1 MARVWLARV
10 RTTGQLAAVKVLLPQ
25 LAENV
30 AFQQMFFDEAA
41 IASRVRHPNVCATFE
56 LGQQDRTLYIA
67 MEWVNGPSLMRVLR
81 PGAATNTSADNE
93 GAARVPIR
101 ARLAARIVADTC
113 AGLHAAHELIGDDGR
128 PLDVVHRDVSPH
140 NILITTDGQIKVTD
154 FGVAKALGKSHMTVA
169 GQLKG
174 KLAYMSPE
182 QLMGGA
188 VDRRADVFALGCVLY
203 EITTGRQPF
212 VGEHDP
218 QVMAQ
223 IMMGH
228 YELPST
234 SMHGY
239 PPELEAIV
247 ERALGSDPE
256 LRYPTAEHMRHA
268 LEAYLRASGPP
279 VTSIQVADLVH
290 QRCGRQIE
298 ERAARL
304 FEAPAAVAS
313 PQHGSGPRAVVVPV
327 SETMPNA
334 IRVQDTSTEIVGPER
349 PRRSSLLPLAL
360 AALLGTVL
368 GLIVVGYMRHDA
380 RKARLLAPPAAT
392 ATVPP
397 AAPNA
402 HTDVAPR
409 PSVPPPSPS
418 PPARQNAVHL
428 HIAPDSAILIV
439 GSVVL
444 PPGARSIVRP
454 EDGGSLHVLVRAD
467 KYEDEIFIVDSHTA
481 DDVDIQLTPVRPRF
495 PFGGASGTSGRTKAS
510 DAGAKDASS
519 PPSGTNGTDGKP
531 KPSDTGTDEG
541 PANVPPNPYQNAP

>member
-1 MARVWLARV
+1 
-10 RTTGQLAAVKVLLPQ
+10 
-25 LAENV
+25 
-30 AFQQMFFDEAA
+30 
-41 IASRVRHPNVCATFE
+41 
-56 LGQQDRTLYIA
+56 
-67 MEWVNGPSLMRVLR
+67 
-81 PGAATNTSADNE
+81 
-93 GAARVPIR
+93 
-101 ARLAARIVADTC
+101 
-113 AGLHAAHELIGDDGR
+113 LHAAHELIGDDGR

-140 NILITTDGQIKVTD
+140 NILVTTEGQIKVTD

-234 SMHGY
+234 SMPGY

-247 ERALGSDPE
+247 ERALGSDPD
-256 LRYPTAEHMRHA
+256 LRYPTAEHMRQA
-268 LEAYLRASGPP
+268 LEAYLRTSGPP
-279 VTSIQVADLVH
+279 VTSIQVADLVQ

-304 FEAPAAVAS
+304 FEAPAGAS
-313 PQHGSGPRAVVVPV
+313 PQHGSAPRAVVVPMLE
-327 SETMPNA
+327 S
-334 IRVQDTSTEIVGPER
+334 IRGHDATAEIVGPER
-349 PRRSSLLPLAL
+349 PTRSSLLLPFAL
-360 AALLGTVL
+360 AALLGAGL
-368 GLIVVGYMRHDA
+368 GLAVVGYMYHTQKE
-380 RKARLLAPPAAT
+380 KATLLPPVATAPISPAPPSPHAEAT
-392 ATVPP
+392 A
-397 AAPNA
+397 
-402 HTDVAPR
+402 R
-409 PSVPPPSPS
+409 PPSPS

-428 HIAPDSAILIV
+428 HVAPDSAILIV

-481 DDVDIQLTPVRPRF
+481 DDVDIELTPARPRLQ
-495 PFGGASGTSGRTKAS
+495 FGGASGTAGRTKNT
-510 DAGAKDASS
+510 DAGAKDASG
-519 PPSGTNGTDGKP
+519 PPSGTNGTEGKP
-531 KPSDTGTDEG
+531 KPNDNGTDEG
-541 PANVPPNPYQNAP
+541 PAHVPPNPYQDLR